1 MNGIETLKNKVLAG
15 IPLQMEEV
23 CALGENPDRKAV
35 LDAAAE
41 ITVKMAPRGYHLC
54 SIINARSGRCTEDC
68 KWCSQS
74 ARHHCDVEVYP
85 LVNEKQALEGLHL
98 SCERKVNKYSLVTSG
113 KNLSDTDLQKICKL
127 YSRMKQENKC
137 GLCGSLGLLTKGQL
151 KALKDAGMST
161 FHCNLETAPSFFK
174 NLCTTHTSE
183 EKMQSLR
190 WAKEVGLEI
199 CSGGII
205 GMGESRQQRIELAFA
220 LKSLEVPSIP
230 INVLDPI
237 KGTELEKEPL
247 ISDDEILL
255 TVALFRFVN
264 PKAFLR
270 FAGGKTRLS
279 EETLTEAVRVGI
291 NAAIVGDMLTT
302 PGLQVDADRNR
313 FIRQNR

>member
-1 MNGIETLKNKVLAG
+1 
-15 IPLQMEEV
+15 
-23 CALGENPDRKAV
+23 
-35 LDAAAE
+35 
-41 ITVKMAPRGYHLC
+41 
-54 SIINARSGRCTEDC
+54 
-68 KWCSQS
+68 
-74 ARHHCDVEVYP
+74 
-85 LVNEKQALEGLHL
+85 
-98 SCERKVNKYSLVTSG
+98 
-113 KNLSDTDLQKICKL
+113 
-127 YSRMKQENKC
+127 
-137 GLCGSLGLLTKGQL
+137 
-151 KALKDAGMST
+151 MST

-183 EKMQSLR
+183 EKMQSLL

-205 GMGESRQQRIELAFA
+205 GMGESRQQRIELAFT

-247 ISDDEILL
+247 ISDDEIIL
-255 TVALFRFVN
+255 TVALFRFIN
-264 PKAFLR
+264 PTAYLR